1 MSRLFHKKRYLMKL
15 KILAVGQKMPSW
27 VTTGYQEYAKRMPR
41 ECPLDMVEIPP
52 AKRTK
57 QSNLAKVTEAEG
69 KKILS
74 SIKDSDYVVALEVK
88 GKQWSTEGLAKKLS
102 TWQGVNPSIVFIIGG
117 PDGLSADCLKRANEQ
132 WCLSQ
137 LTFPHPLV
145 RVVLAEQLYRG
156 WSLMNNH
163 PYHRE

>member
-1 MSRLFHKKRYLMKL
+1 MKL

-27 VTTGYQEYAKRMPR
+27 VATGYQEYAKRMPR
-41 ECPLDMVEIPP
+41 ECSLEMVEIPP
-52 AKRTK
+52 GKRTK
-57 QSNLAKVTEAEG
+57 QSNLVKTVELEG

-74 SIKDSDYVVALEVK
+74 VLKASDYVVALEVK
-88 GKQWSTEGLAKKLS
+88 GKEWSTEGLAKKLS
-102 TWQGVNPSIVFIIGG
+102 AWQGVNSSIVFIIGG
-117 PDGLSADCLKRANEQ
+117 PDGLSEDCLKRSNEK

>member
-1 MSRLFHKKRYLMKL
+1 MKL

-27 VTTGYQEYAKRMPR
+27 VSTGYKEYEKRMPR
-41 ECPLDMVEIPP
+41 ECSLELLEIQP

-57 QSNLAKVTEAEG
+57 QSNLAKVTEEEG

-74 SIKDSDYVVALEVK
+74 LIKGSDHVVALEVM
-88 GKQWSTEGLAKKLS
+88 GKQWSTMGVAKKLS
-102 TWQGVNPSIVFIIGG
+102 TWQGVNPSIIFIIGG
-117 PDGLSADCLKRANEQ
+117 PDGLSEDCLKRANEQ
-132 WCLSQ
+132 WCLSK

-145 RVVLAEQLYRG
+145 RVILAEQLYRG

>member
-1 MSRLFHKKRYLMKL
+1 MKL

-27 VTTGYQEYAKRMPR
+27 VATGYQEYAKRMPR
-41 ECPLDMVEIPP
+41 ECSLEMVEIPP
-52 AKRTK
+52 SQRTK
-57 QSNLAKVTEAEG
+57 QSNLVKVVEMEG

-74 SIKDSDYVVALEVK
+74 VIKDSDYVVALEVK
-88 GKQWSTEGLAKKLS
+88 GMQWSTEELAKKLS
-102 TWQGVNPSIVFIIGG
+102 AWQGVTPSIIFIIGG
-117 PDGLSADCLKRANEQ
+117 PDGLSDDCLKRANEQ
-132 WCLSQ
+132 WCLSK

>member
-1 MSRLFHKKRYLMKL
+1 MKL
-15 KILAVGQKMPSW
+15 KILAVGQKMPAW

-41 ECPLDMVEIPP
+41 ECSLELIELAP

-57 QSNLAKVTEAEG
+57 QSNLAKAIEDEG
-69 KKILS
+69 KRILAS
-74 SIKDSDYVVALEVK
+74 LKNTDYVVALEVK
-88 GKQWSTEGLAKKLS
+88 GKQWSTAVLANKMS
-102 TWQGVNPSIVFIIGG
+102 SWQGEHSNIIFIIGG
-117 PDGLSADCLKRANEQ
+117 PDGLSASCLKRANEQ

-145 RVVLAEQLYRG
+145 RVILAEQLYRG

>member
-1 MSRLFHKKRYLMKL
+1 MKL
-15 KILAVGQKMPSW
+15 KILAVGQKMPRW
-27 VTTGYQEYAKRMPR
+27 VVAAYHEYAKRMPR
-41 ECPLDMVEIPP
+41 ECSLDLVEIAP

-57 QSNLAKVTEAEG
+57 NSDLSKVVEDESKHLLAV
-69 KKILS
+69 
-74 SIKDSDYVVALEVK
+74 IKASDYVVALEVK
-88 GKQWSTEGLAKKLS
+88 GKQWSTADVAEKLAG
-102 TWQGVNPSIVFIIGG
+102 WQGVQNVIVFIIGG
-117 PDGLSADCLKRANEQ
+117 PDGLSKSCLNRANEQ
-132 WCLSQ
+132 WCLSK

>member
-1 MSRLFHKKRYLMKL
+1 MKL
-15 KILAVGQKMPSW
+15 KILAVGKKMPSW
-27 VTTGYQEYAKRMPR
+27 VSHGYQEYAKRMPR
-41 ECPLDMVEIPP
+41 ECSLEMIEIPP

-57 QSNLAKVTEAEG
+57 QSNVSKVVELEG

-74 SIKDSDYVVALEVK
+74 MIKDVDYVVALEVK
-88 GKQWSTEGLAKKLS
+88 GKQWSTEELANKLS
-102 TWQGVNPSIVFIIGG
+102 AWQGVQPSIIFIIGG
-117 PDGLSADCLKRANEQ
+117 ADGLSAECLKRANEQ
-132 WCLSQ
+132 WCLSA

>member
-1 MSRLFHKKRYLMKL
+1 MKL

-41 ECPLDMVEIPP
+41 ECSLEVVEVAPG
-52 AKRTK
+52 KRTK
-57 QSNLAKVTEAEG
+57 QSNLPKVVEDEG
-69 KKILS
+69 KRILS
-74 SIKDSDYVVALEVK
+74 LIKQNDYVVALELK
-88 GKQWSTEGLAKKLS
+88 GKHWSTSDLAQKLNA
-102 TWQGVNPSIVFIIGG
+102 WQGVNPNIIFIIGG
-117 PDGLSADCLKRANEQ
+117 PDGLSQACLQRANEQ

>member
-1 MSRLFHKKRYLMKL
+1 MKL
-15 KILAVGQKMPSW
+15 KVIAVGHKMPKW
-27 VTTGYQEYAKRMPR
+27 VTEGYQEYAKRMPR
-41 ECPLDMVEIPP
+41 ECSLELIEIAP

-57 QSNLAKVTEAEG
+57 QSDLSKVVEEEG
-69 KKILS
+69 KKLLS
-74 SIKDSDYVVALEVK
+74 AIKPTDHVVVLEVK
-88 GKQWSTEGLAKKLS
+88 GKQWSTADVAKKLS
-102 TWQGVNPSIVFIIGG
+102 SWQGVNPVVVFVIGG
-117 PDGLSADCLKRANEQ
+117 PDGVSESCLKRANEQ
-132 WCLSQ
+132 WCLSL

>member
-1 MSRLFHKKRYLMKL
+1 MKL
-15 KILAVGQKMPSW
+15 KILAVGQKMPAW
-27 VTTGYQEYAKRMPR
+27 VTTAYQEYAKRMPR
-41 ECPLDMVEIPP
+41 ECSLQLVEIAP

-57 QSNLAKVTEAEG
+57 QSNLGKVVEDEG
-69 KKILS
+69 KRLLAA
-74 SIKDSDYVVALEVK
+74 IKDSDYVLALEVK
-88 GKQWSTEGLAKKLS
+88 GKMWSTEDLAKQLAS
-102 TWQGVNPSIVFIIGG
+102 WQGVYTDIVLIIGG
-117 PDGLSADCLKRANEQ
+117 PDGLSEACLKRANQQ
-132 WCLSQ
+132 WCLSA

>member
-1 MSRLFHKKRYLMKL
+1 MKL
-15 KILAVGQKMPSW
+15 KVIAVGHKMPKW
-27 VTTGYQEYAKRMPR
+27 VTAGYQEYAKRMPR
-41 ECPLDMVEIPP
+41 ECSMELIEIAP

-57 QSNLAKVTEAEG
+57 QSDLGRVVEEEG
-69 KKILS
+69 KKLLS
-74 SIKDSDYVVALEVK
+74 AIKSTDYVVVLEVK
-88 GKQWSTEGLAKKLS
+88 GKQWSTADVAKKL
-102 TWQGVNPSIVFIIGG
+102 TNWQGVHPVVIFIIGG
-117 PDGLSADCLKRANEQ
+117 PDGVSENCLKRANEQ
-132 WCLSQ
+132 WCLSL

>member
-1 MSRLFHKKRYLMKL
+1 MKL
-15 KILAVGQKMPSW
+15 KILAVGQKMPGW
-27 VTTGYQEYAKRMPR
+27 VAAGYQEYAKRMPR
-41 ECPLDMVEIPP
+41 ECSIETIEIPP

-57 QSNLAKVTEAEG
+57 QSQLNKIKETEG

-74 SIKDSDYVVALEVK
+74 LIKENDYVVALEVK
-88 GKQWSTEGLAKKLS
+88 GKAWSTADLAKKLS
-102 TWQGVNPSIVFIIGG
+102 AWQGINPSIIFLIGG
-117 PDGLSADCLKRANEQ
+117 PDGLSADCLNRANEQ
-132 WCLSQ
+132 WCLSP

-145 RVVLAEQLYRG
+145 RVILAEQLYRG

>member
-1 MSRLFHKKRYLMKL
+1 
-15 KILAVGQKMPSW
+15 MPSW
-27 VTTGYQEYAKRMPR
+27 VSHGYQEYAKRMPR
-41 ECPLDMVEIPP
+41 ECSLEMIEIPP

-57 QSNLAKVTEAEG
+57 QSNVSKVVELEG

-74 SIKDSDYVVALEVK
+74 MIKDVDYVVALEVK
-88 GKQWSTEGLAKKLS
+88 GKQWSTEELANKLS
-102 TWQGVNPSIVFIIGG
+102 AWQGVQPSIIFIIGG
-117 PDGLSADCLKRANEQ
+117 AANEQ
-132 WCLSQ
+132 WCLSA

>member
-1 MSRLFHKKRYLMKL
+1 MKL
-15 KILAVGQKMPSW
+15 KILAVGQKMPNW
-27 VTTGYQEYAKRMPR
+27 VVAGYQEYAKRMPR
-41 ECPLDMVEIPP
+41 ECSLELIEIPP

-57 QSNLAKVTEAEG
+57 QSNLEKVVEEEG
-69 KKILS
+69 KKVLA
-74 SIKDSDYVVALEVK
+74 SIKDTDYVVALEVK
-88 GKQWSTEGLAKKLS
+88 GKLWSTAVLAKKMAA
-102 TWQGVNPSIVFIIGG
+102 WQGVNPVIVFVIGG
-117 PDGLSADCLKRANEQ
+117 PDGLSATCLNRANEQ
-132 WCLSQ
+132 WCLSP

>member
-1 MSRLFHKKRYLMKL
+1 MKL
-15 KILAVGQKMPSW
+15 KILAVGQKMPAWITS
-27 VTTGYQEYAKRMPR
+27 GYQEYAKRMPR
-41 ECPLDMVEIPP
+41 ECSLELVELAP

-57 QSNLAKVTEAEG
+57 QSNVAKIVEEEG
-69 KKILS
+69 KKILAF
-74 SIKDSDYVVALEVK
+74 IKDTDYVVALEMK
-88 GKQWSTEGLAKKLS
+88 GKQWTTQLLADKLS
-102 TWQGVNPSIVFIIGG
+102 SWQGIHTRIVFVIGG
-117 PDGLSADCLKRANEQ
+117 ADGLSDCCLKRANEQ

-156 WSLMNNH
+156 WSLMNHH

>member
-1 MSRLFHKKRYLMKL
+1 MKL
-15 KILAVGQKMPSW
+15 KILAVGQKMPAW
-27 VTTGYQEYAKRMPR
+27 VVTAYQEYAKRMPR
-41 ECPLDMVEIPP
+41 ECSLDLVEIAP

-57 QSNLAKVTEAEG
+57 NSDLSKVVEDESKQILAA
-69 KKILS
+69 
-74 SIKDSDYVVALEVK
+74 IKTSDYVVALEVK
-88 GKQWSTEGLAKKLS
+88 GKQWSTADVAEKLAS
-102 TWQGVNPSIVFIIGG
+102 WQGVQNVIVFIIGG
-117 PDGLSADCLKRANEQ
+117 PDGLSKSCLNRANEQ
-132 WCLSQ
+132 WCLSK

>member
-1 MSRLFHKKRYLMKL
+1 MKL

-27 VTTGYQEYAKRMPR
+27 VATGYQEYAKRMPR
-41 ECPLDMVEIPP
+41 ECSLEMVEIPP
-52 AKRTK
+52 GKRTK
-57 QSNLAKVTEAEG
+57 QSNLVKTVELEG

-74 SIKDSDYVVALEVK
+74 VLKASDYVVALEVK

-102 TWQGVNPSIVFIIGG
+102 AWQGVNSSIVFIIGG
-117 PDGLSADCLKRANEQ
+117 PDGLSEDCLKRSNEQ

-145 RVVLAEQLYRG
+145 RVILAEQLYRG

>member
-1 MSRLFHKKRYLMKL
+1 MKL
-15 KILAVGQKMPSW
+15 KVIAVGHKMPKW
-27 VTTGYQEYAKRMPR
+27 VTAGYQEYAKRMPR
-41 ECPLDMVEIPP
+41 ECSLELIEIAP

-57 QSNLAKVTEAEG
+57 QSDLSKVVEEEG
-69 KKILS
+69 KKLLS
-74 SIKDSDYVVALEVK
+74 AIKPTDHVVVLEVK
-88 GKQWSTEGLAKKLS
+88 GKQWSTADVAKKLS
-102 TWQGVNPSIVFIIGG
+102 SWQGVNPVVVFVIGG
-117 PDGLSADCLKRANEQ
+117 PDGVSESCLKRANEQ
-132 WCLSQ
+132 WCLSL

>member
-1 MSRLFHKKRYLMKL
+1 MKL

-27 VTTGYQEYAKRMPR
+27 VSSGYKEYEKRMPR
-41 ECPLDMVEIPP
+41 ECSLEFVEIQP

-57 QSNLAKVTEAEG
+57 QSNLAKVIEEEG

-88 GKQWSTEGLAKKLS
+88 GKQWSTANVAKKLS
-102 TWQGVNPSIVFIIGG
+102 TWQGVNPSIIFLIGG
-117 PDGLSADCLKRANEQ
+117 PDGLSDACLQRANEQ

-145 RVVLAEQLYRG
+145 RIILAEQLYRG

>member
-1 MSRLFHKKRYLMKL
+1 MKL

-27 VTTGYQEYAKRMPR
+27 VSTGYKEYEKRMPR
-41 ECPLDMVEIPP
+41 ECSLELLEIQP

-57 QSNLAKVTEAEG
+57 QSNLAKVTEEEG

-74 SIKDSDYVVALEVK
+74 SIKDSDYVVALEVM
-88 GKQWSTEGLAKKLS
+88 GKQWSTTDVAKKLS
-102 TWQGVNPSIVFIIGG
+102 AWQGVNPSIIFIIGG
-117 PDGLSADCLKRANEQ
+117 ADGLSEACLKRANEQ
-132 WCLSQ
+132 WCLSK

-145 RVVLAEQLYRG
+145 RVILAEQLYRG

>member
-1 MSRLFHKKRYLMKL
+1 MKL
-15 KILAVGQKMPSW
+15 KILAVGLKMPSW
-27 VTTGYQEYAKRMPR
+27 VSTGYQEYAKRMPR
-41 ECPLDMVEIPP
+41 ECSLELIEIAP

-57 QSNLAKVTEAEG
+57 QSNLLKVVEDEG

-74 SIKDSDYVVALEVK
+74 AIKDTDYVVALEVQ
-88 GKQWSTEGLAKKLS
+88 GKQWSTAGVAKKLAG
-102 TWQGVNPSIVFIIGG
+102 WQGTYPSIIFIIGG
-117 PDGLSADCLKRANEQ
+117 PDGLSDACLKRANEQ
-132 WCLSQ
+132 WCLSL

>member
-1 MSRLFHKKRYLMKL
+1 MKL
-15 KILAVGQKMPSW
+15 KVIAVGHKMPKW
-27 VTTGYQEYAKRMPR
+27 VTAGYQEYAKRMPR
-41 ECPLDMVEIPP
+41 ECSMELIEIAP

-57 QSNLAKVTEAEG
+57 QSDLGRVVEEEG
-69 KKILS
+69 KKLLS
-74 SIKDSDYVVALEVK
+74 AIKSTDYVVVLEVK
-88 GKQWSTEGLAKKLS
+88 GKQWSTADVAKKL
-102 TWQGVNPSIVFIIGG
+102 TNWQGVHPVVIFVIGG
-117 PDGLSADCLKRANEQ
+117 PDGVSENCLKRANEQ
-132 WCLSQ
+132 WCLSL

>member
-1 MSRLFHKKRYLMKL
+1 MKL
-15 KILAVGQKMPSW
+15 KILAVGQKMPGW
-27 VTTGYQEYAKRMPR
+27 VAAGYQEYAKRMPR
-41 ECPLDMVEIPP
+41 ECSIEIIEIPP

-57 QSNLAKVTEAEG
+57 QSQLNKIKETEG

-74 SIKDSDYVVALEVK
+74 LIKENDYVVALEVK
-88 GKQWSTEGLAKKLS
+88 GKAWSTADLAKKLS
-102 TWQGVNPSIVFIIGG
+102 AWQGINPSIIFLIGG
-117 PDGLSADCLKRANEQ
+117 PDGLSADCLNRANEQ
-132 WCLSQ
+132 WCLSP

-145 RVVLAEQLYRG
+145 RVILAEQLYRG

>member
-1 MSRLFHKKRYLMKL
+1 MKL
-15 KILAVGQKMPSW
+15 KILAVGQKMPGW
-27 VTTGYQEYAKRMPR
+27 VAAGYQEYAKRMPH
-41 ECPLDMVEIPP
+41 ECSIEIIEIPP

-57 QSNLAKVTEAEG
+57 QNQLNKIKETEG

-74 SIKDSDYVVALEVK
+74 LIKENDYVVALEVK
-88 GKQWSTEGLAKKLS
+88 GKAWSTADLAKKLS
-102 TWQGVNPSIVFIIGG
+102 AWQGINPSIIFLIGG
-117 PDGLSADCLKRANEQ
+117 PDGLSADCLNRANEQ
-132 WCLSQ
+132 WCLSP

-145 RVVLAEQLYRG
+145 RVILAEQLYRG